1 MRIST
6 STEQAVFVML
16 MLALQR
22 GRTPLRSRLLAQ
34 RLNVSDSYLKKILK
48 TMVDAR
54 LITARPGR
62 VGGYV
67 LARPII
73 DTTLGDVVAAIE
85 SMQPPTAT
93 RDLAAALFGDSD
105 HVEDGVTAVQGAFA
119 AAHEAY
125 LAQLRALPLTAL
137 LVEEAWPDGLVD
149 WNSHP

>member
-62 VGGYV
+62 V
-67 LARPII
+67 L
-73 DTTLGDVVAAIE
+73 
-85 SMQPPTAT
+85 
-93 RDLAAALFGDSD
+93 
-105 HVEDGVTAVQGAFA
+105 
-119 AAHEAY
+119 
-125 LAQLRALPLTAL
+125 
-137 LVEEAWPDGLVD
+137 
-149 WNSHP
+149 

>member
-73 DTTLGDVVAAIE
+73 DTTLGDVVAAME

>member
-73 DTTLGDVVAAIE
+73 DTTLGDVVAAME

-125 LAQLRALPLTAL
+125 LAQLRTLPLKAL